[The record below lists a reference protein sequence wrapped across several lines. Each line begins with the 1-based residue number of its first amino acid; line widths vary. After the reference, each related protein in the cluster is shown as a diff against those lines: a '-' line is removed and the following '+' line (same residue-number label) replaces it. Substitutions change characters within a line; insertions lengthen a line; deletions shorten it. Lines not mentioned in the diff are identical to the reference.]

1 MNREV
6 RLTAGELDSIRD
18 MIPAPE
24 PRLSTSRGP
33 VIPVSATSLDGR
45 EAEYLAECI
54 RSNWI
59 SSAGPFVAKF
69 EKAFARAAGCTFGIA
84 TSSGTAALHL
94 ALAALGV
101 GPGDEVVM
109 PALTMIATANAAVY
123 TGARPVLVDSEPR
136 TGNID
141 PSRIAEKINSRTR
154 AIIPVHLYGNPV
166 SIDPIRRLAD
176 ARGIPVVEDAAE
188 AHGARIGRRPAG
200 SLGAAACFSFYGN
213 KIVTTGEGGMVT
225 TSDASLA
232 RRLQLLRGHAF
243 STERHFWHARLGF
256 NYRMTNL
263 QAAVGL
269 AQTERLAELVGARR
283 DAARLYREHLRDVRG
298 LVLPEERRGSFAV
311 FWMFAIRVRPDFG
324 MSRDALRAFLA
335 ARGIETRSF
344 FVPIHAQPLY
354 FRSFRGERYPVAEEL
369 SRTGLYLPSSARL
382 TEAEIARIAAAVRE
396 AAASARSRPRATGG
410 GAKSGDVRRSR
421 RKGVSGRPRS
431 R

>member
-6 RLTAGELDSIRD
+6 RLTARELDSIRD
-18 MIPAPE
+18 LIPAPE
-24 PRLSTSRGP
+24 PRLSRSGGP

-59 SSAGPFVAKF
+59 SSGGPFVSKF
-69 EKAFARAAGCTFGIA
+69 EKAFARAAGCPFGVA
-84 TSSGTAALHL
+84 TNSGTSALHL

-141 PSRIAEKINSRTR
+141 PSRIAEKITPRTR
-154 AIIPVHLYGNPV
+154 AIVPVHLYGNPV

-232 RRLQLLRGHAF
+232 RRLRLLRGHAF
-243 STERHFWHARLGF
+243 SPERHFWHASLGF

-269 AQTERLAELVGARR
+269 AQTERLGELVRARR
-283 DAARLYREHLRDVRG
+283 DAARIYREHLEDVRG
-298 LVLPEERRGSFAV
+298 LVLPEERRGVFPV

-335 ARGIETRSF
+335 ARGIETRGF

-354 FRSFRGERYPVAEEL
+354 FRSFRGERYPVAEEM
-369 SRTGLYLPSSARL
+369 SRTGLYLPSSALL

-396 AAASARSRPRATGG
+396 A
-410 GAKSGDVRRSR
+410 GAGSRSR
-421 RKGVSGRPRS
+421 RRGSARRAKPGSGPHPRREAVSRR
-431 R
+431 RRIR